1 MSSLPTAQ
9 ECEEA
14 YNRLIEEHR
23 QYVLQLIDEIK
34 SKVESNDEYESLR
47 FSYMNNMHRLE
58 NPIGDEAF
66 EVGRN
71 EHMLKELFQSNKIAL
86 PLYYI
91 DKLNEELENKVSYV
105 RARCLHVHSGKKR
118 RSRRSHRKN
127 RRSRSK

>member
-1 MSSLPTAQ
+1 MESLPTTE
-9 ECEEA
+9 ECKEA
-14 YNRLIEEHR
+14 YNRLKEEHR

-34 SKVESNDEYESLR
+34 SKVESNDEYETLR
-47 FSYMNNMHRLE
+47 FSYMNSMYRLE
-58 NPIGDEAF
+58 NPIGDELF

-105 RARCLHVHSGKKR
+105 RARCLHVHSGRKR
-118 RSRRSHRKN
+118 RSRRKS